1 MATPDYT
8 DKQGQ
13 SSAFIFMDDK
23 VNSRPPAV
31 TDIARF
37 FEVTPASAQRMVNA
51 LAKDGMLVRTRG
63 AARSL
68 RVLLNRNDLPELR

>member
-13 SSAFIFMDDK
+13 YLAFIFMYAK
-23 VNSRPPAV
+23 VNGRPPAV

-37 FEVTPASAQRMVNA
+37 FDVTPPSAQRMVDSLVNM
-51 LAKDGMLVRTRG
+51 GMLERTRG

-68 RVLLNRNDLPELR
+68 RVLLNREDLPELR